1 MRARWGYYSGTTLI
15 HVLLWYSESTRAIS
29 EADYENALRTSG
41 LEVERDV
48 TIKDDLKAAA
58 IIFKRFDAN
67 KDEHL
72 NLKELTAW
80 VETDGGAEGSKASPR
95 KQAELMMMGVDTNKD
110 GRISIDEYTTFALGL
125 KRSEGDPT
133 DDPTWDMK
141 QELGE
146 EMKRMEKAKKKA
158 KKQRISD
165 ANKGRPI
172 VLPEG
177 MTEEEGRAILE
188 TRDEQY
194 DKILADDDATP
205 KKKAKG
211 KKKKKAKDEV

>member
-1 MRARWGYYSGTTLI
+1 MRLGYSM
-15 HVLLWYSESTRAIS
+15 VLLWYYSHGSRAMS

-41 LEVERDV
+41 LEVVRDV

-80 VETDGGAEGSKASPR
+80 VEADGGVEGSKSSPR
-95 KQAELMMMGVDTNKD
+95 KQAELMMIGVDTNED

-125 KRSEGDPT
+125 KRREGDPS
-133 DDPTWDMK
+133 DDPTWDLK

-146 EMKRMEKAKKKA
+146 EMKRMEKAKK
-158 KKQRISD
+158 QRISD
-165 ANKGRPI
+165 ANKGRPV

-188 TRDEQY
+188 SRDEQY
-194 DKILADDDATP
+194 DNANDYAKP

>member
-1 MRARWGYYSGTTLI
+1 
-15 HVLLWYSESTRAIS
+15 
-29 EADYENALRTSG
+29 
-41 LEVERDV
+41 
-48 TIKDDLKAAA
+48 
-58 IIFKRFDAN
+58 
-67 KDEHL
+67 
-72 NLKELTAW
+72 
-80 VETDGGAEGSKASPR
+80 VETDGGVEGSKSSPR
-95 KQAELMMMGVDTNKD
+95 KQAELMMIGVDTNED

-125 KRSEGDPT
+125 KRREGDPS
-133 DDPTWDMK
+133 DDPTWDLK
-141 QELGE
+141 QELGGE
-146 EMKRMEKAKKKA
+146 EMKRMEKA

-188 TRDEQY
+188 SRDEQY
-194 DKILADDDATP
+194 DNANDYAKP

>member
-1 MRARWGYYSGTTLI
+1 MRLGYSM
-15 HVLLWYSESTRAIS
+15 VLLWYYSHGSRAMS

-41 LEVERDV
+41 LEVVRDV

-80 VETDGGAEGSKASPR
+80 VEADGGVEGSKSSPR
-95 KQAELMMMGVDTNKD
+95 KQAELMMIGVDTNED

-125 KRSEGDPT
+125 KRREGDPS
-133 DDPTWDMK
+133 DDPTWDLK

-146 EMKRMEKAKKKA
+146 EMKRMEKA

-188 TRDEQY
+188 SRDEQY
-194 DKILADDDATP
+194 DNANDYAKP

>member
-1 MRARWGYYSGTTLI
+1 
-15 HVLLWYSESTRAIS
+15 
-29 EADYENALRTSG
+29 
-41 LEVERDV
+41 
-48 TIKDDLKAAA
+48 
-58 IIFKRFDAN
+58 
-67 KDEHL
+67 
-72 NLKELTAW
+72 
-80 VETDGGAEGSKASPR
+80 
-95 KQAELMMMGVDTNKD
+95 MMIGVDNDED

-125 KRSEGDPT
+125 KRREGDPS
-133 DDPTWDMK
+133 DDPTWDLK

-146 EMKRMEKAKKKA
+146 EMKRMEKA

-177 MTEEEGRAILE
+177 MNEEEGRAILE
-188 TRDEQY
+188 SRDEQY
-194 DKILADDDATP
+194 DNANDYAKP